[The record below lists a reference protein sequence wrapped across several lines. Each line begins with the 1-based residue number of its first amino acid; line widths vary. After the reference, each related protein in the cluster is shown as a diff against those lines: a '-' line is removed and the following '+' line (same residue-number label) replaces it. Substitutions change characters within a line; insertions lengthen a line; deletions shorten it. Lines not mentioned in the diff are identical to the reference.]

1 MSERRILHS
10 DADCFYASVETVLDP
25 TLRGKPIAVCGS
37 TSERHGIVLAK
48 SYIAKR
54 AGIRTGMTN
63 AEAKKRCPSL
73 IIVPPHFERYSRFS
87 AYLRGIY
94 SRYTDAVE
102 PFGLDECWLD
112 ISSLPRDPVEV
123 AEQIRREVRDEL
135 GLTVSIGV
143 SFNKV
148 FAKLGSDMNKPDGIT
163 VITRQNYRDTVW
175 RLPCAEMLFCS
186 NATAKR
192 LAEIGIYTVG
202 DMAAAEPEVMQRCLG
217 RKGLTLWSYARGL
230 DSSPVISPENAPEAK
245 SVGHGIT
252 CVSDIDDPAGAE
264 RVIYALAQSIGGRL
278 RGLGLSA
285 RGVHVTAKNNALF
298 CRGWQK
304 KISPTQSESDIAA
317 TACELLSRNYR
328 WQLPIRAL
336 TVTAIELVSE
346 REPEQTSLF
355 CSVEDKLRSER
366 LGRSIDKIRKR
377 YGGRAIVP
385 AVVLGDDKLPSG
397 RGHDIFGEIFDPF
410 GGRGSERDLI

>member
-1 MSERRILHS
+1 MRT
-10 DADCFYASVETVLDP
+10 AFYASVETVLDP

-63 AEAKKRCPSL
+63 AEAKQRCPSL
-73 IIVPPHFERYSRFS
+73 IVVPPHFERYSRFS

-175 RLPCAEMLFCS
+175 RLPCAELLLCS

-202 DMAAAEPEVMQRCLG
+202 GGGAGGEPGPGGGPAAEG
-217 RKGLTLWSYARGL
+217 GLCWGGSPGGV

-245 SVGHGIT
+245 SVRTRHN
-252 CVSDIDDPAGAE
+252 
-264 RVIYALAQSIGGRL
+264 L
-278 RGLGLSA
+278 R
-285 RGVHVTAKNNALF
+285 
-298 CRGWQK
+298 
-304 KISPTQSESDIAA
+304 
-317 TACELLSRNYR
+317 
-328 WQLPIRAL
+328 IRH
-336 TVTAIELVSE
+336 
-346 REPEQTSLF
+346 R
-355 CSVEDKLRSER
+355 
-366 LGRSIDKIRKR
+366 
-377 YGGRAIVP
+377 
-385 AVVLGDDKLPSG
+385 
-397 RGHDIFGEIFDPF
+397 
-410 GGRGSERDLI
+410 

>member
-63 AEAKKRCPSL
+63 VEAKKRCPSL

-112 ISSLPRDPVEV
+112 ISSLPRDPLEV

-175 RLPCAEMLFCS
+175 RLPCAELLLCS

-298 CRGWQK
+298 
-304 KISPTQSESDIAA
+304 
-317 TACELLSRNYR
+317 